1 VRLKPDGALDYR
13 PAPRTPPAK
22 PGAQMTYEERRQDL
36 IDQVLHNRPLLTPEE
51 AAEHID
57 AFY

>member
-1 VRLKPDGALDYR
+1 
-13 PAPRTPPAK
+13 
-22 PGAQMTYEERRQDL
+22 MTYEERRQDL